1 MRKINILLIIVLT
14 ATLGA
19 VGYFGHS
26 IYQSSRK
33 VIVPDFLGKNVSEA
47 IEWCGKLSDEFG
59 CEFVYEESTTIDK
72 DKVFK
77 QSVSAESEL
86 TDKIVITVSSGLI
99 QEIALPAVNENTS
112 KTDIEQWAKQNNLVN
127 VQFVEEE
134 NNDVLNGTIIRIEP
148 QPVYPNSAVIVHIAK
163 STKEKESATV
173 EGDEINVKAG
183 AYIGVSEDEI
193 KKTATSLGLKANHN
207 SSRDDYSDS
216 IEKGKVVWHGSGS
229 YEKDET
235 FNYGL
240 SLGKDSSST
249 SASDLYITSGKYV
262 GKTESEFK
270 TIAENLTLKPN
281 HKTEKDAYSD
291 TVAKGSI
298 VWHGS
303 GQYEKNETFNYGLS
317 LGKKSSSTVTED
329 DLYITAGKYVG
340 KTESEFKTIAENL
353 TLKPNHK
360 SERDAYSDTVTKGN
374 IVWHG
379 SGQYVKDETFNY
391 GLSLG
396 KKSSSTVTEDDLYI
410 TAGKYVGKT
419 ESEFKTIAENL
430 TLKPNH
436 KTIHDD
442 YSDTVA
448 KGNIVWHGSG
458 QYEQNETFN
467 YGLSLGKKSSSTV
480 TEDDLYIT
488 SGKYV
493 GKTESEFKTIAENL
507 TLKPNHKSE
516 KDSYSDTVA
525 KGNIVW
531 HGYGQYEQN
540 ETFNY
545 GLSLG
550 KKDSGSSSQTII
562 VSSGQYVGKTES
574 EFKNIAQTLGLS
586 PTHLSERD
594 SYSDTIAKG
603 SIVTHGYGTYSKN
616 EAFNYGLSLGKKES
630 SSTNKVDVSSS
641 YVGKSE
647 SEFTSYLS
655 GLGLKGSKTGTD
667 YSSSIEAGKVLSYTS
682 GKYDIGDTVSYTI
695 SLGKKQS
702 EVYIMRPQYYSASDT
717 FEGTKQ
723 NILNSLGGFSNL
735 SFEGVT
741 SANGEAVGQII
752 KITVNGDESY
762 SAGNYASDTPV
773 VVYIVSKQGS

>member
-240 SLGKDSSST
+240 SLGKDSFST

-291 TVAKGSI
+291 TVAKGNI

-360 SERDAYSDTVTKGN
+360 SERDAYSDTVAKGS

-379 SGQYVKDETFNY
+379 SGQYEQNETFNY

-467 YGLSLGKKSSSTV
+467 YGLSLGKK
-480 TEDDLYIT
+480 
-488 SGKYV
+488 
-493 GKTESEFKTIAENL
+493 
-507 TLKPNHKSE
+507 
-516 KDSYSDTVA
+516 
-525 KGNIVW
+525 
-531 HGYGQYEQN
+531 
-540 ETFNY
+540 
-545 GLSLG
+545 
-550 KKDSGSSSQTII
+550 DSGSSSQTIL
-562 VSSGQYVGKTES
+562 VSNGQYVGKTES
-574 EFKNIAQTLGLS
+574 EFINLAQTLGLS

-603 SIVTHGYGTYSKN
+603 SIVTHGYGTYTKN

-702 EVYIMRPQYYSASDT
+702 EVYIMRPQYYNASDT

-723 NILNSLGGFSNL
+723 TILNSLGGFSNL

>member
-216 IEKGKVVWHGSGS
+216 VEKGKVVWHGSGS

-379 SGQYVKDETFNY
+379 SGQYEQNETFNY

-467 YGLSLGKKSSSTV
+467 YGLSLGKK
-480 TEDDLYIT
+480 
-488 SGKYV
+488 
-493 GKTESEFKTIAENL
+493 
-507 TLKPNHKSE
+507 
-516 KDSYSDTVA
+516 
-525 KGNIVW
+525 
-531 HGYGQYEQN
+531 
-540 ETFNY
+540 
-545 GLSLG
+545 
-550 KKDSGSSSQTII
+550 DSGSSSQTIL

-603 SIVTHGYGTYSKN
+603 SIVTHGYGTYTKN

-702 EVYIMRPQYYSASDT
+702 EVYIMRPQYYNASDT

-723 NILNSLGGFSNL
+723 TILNSLGGFSNL

>member
-281 HKTEKDAYSD
+281 HKSEKDAYSD

-360 SERDAYSDTVTKGN
+360 SERDAYSDTVAKGS

-379 SGQYVKDETFNY
+379 SGQYEQNETFNY

-467 YGLSLGKKSSSTV
+467 YGLSLGKK
-480 TEDDLYIT
+480 
-488 SGKYV
+488 
-493 GKTESEFKTIAENL
+493 
-507 TLKPNHKSE
+507 
-516 KDSYSDTVA
+516 
-525 KGNIVW
+525 
-531 HGYGQYEQN
+531 
-540 ETFNY
+540 
-545 GLSLG
+545 
-550 KKDSGSSSQTII
+550 DSGSSSQTIL

-603 SIVTHGYGTYSKN
+603 SIVTHGYGTYTKN

-723 NILNSLGGFSNL
+723 TILNSLGGFSNL

>member
-99 QEIALPAVNENTS
+99 QEIALPTVNENTS

-216 IEKGKVVWHGSGS
+216 VEKGKVVWHGSGS

-262 GKTESEFK
+262 GKTESEF
-270 TIAENLTLKPN
+270 I
-281 HKTEKDAYSD
+281 
-291 TVAKGSI
+291 
-298 VWHGS
+298 
-303 GQYEKNETFNYGLS
+303 
-317 LGKKSSSTVTED
+317 
-329 DLYITAGKYVG
+329 
-340 KTESEFKTIAENL
+340 
-353 TLKPNHK
+353 
-360 SERDAYSDTVTKGN
+360 
-374 IVWHG
+374 
-379 SGQYVKDETFNY
+379 
-391 GLSLG
+391 
-396 KKSSSTVTEDDLYI
+396 
-410 TAGKYVGKT
+410 
-419 ESEFKTIAENL
+419 
-430 TLKPNH
+430 
-436 KTIHDD
+436 
-442 YSDTVA
+442 
-448 KGNIVWHGSG
+448 
-458 QYEQNETFN
+458 
-467 YGLSLGKKSSSTV
+467 
-480 TEDDLYIT
+480 
-488 SGKYV
+488 
-493 GKTESEFKTIAENL
+493 
-507 TLKPNHKSE
+507 
-516 KDSYSDTVA
+516 
-525 KGNIVW
+525 
-531 HGYGQYEQN
+531 
-540 ETFNY
+540 
-545 GLSLG
+545 
-550 KKDSGSSSQTII
+550 
-562 VSSGQYVGKTES
+562 
-574 EFKNIAQTLGLS
+574 NIAQTLGLS

-603 SIVTHGYGTYSKN
+603 SIVTHGYGTYTKN

-655 GLGLKGSKTGTD
+655 GLGLKGSKLGSD

-723 NILNSLGGFSNL
+723 TILNSLGGFSNL

-762 SAGNYASDTPV
+762 SAGSYASDTPV
-773 VVYIVSKQGS
+773 VVYIVSKQGN